1 MGERTNF
8 FDGYEKARSANNV
21 VSYYDQ
27 NAVAYEKTLK
37 ELGYKDTTDYGANT
51 LLQHLQE
58 NMKEKTVDQFEVLD
72 LGCGSG
78 LTGVSLNQSGFKK
91 VDGVDPAKGMLEM
104 ATKRNVYRNVVEGII
119 TDTQKLSFSD
129 AQYDGVLC
137 IGCFTRGHIVLKDGL
152 QEILRI
158 LKNGGI
164 AVYTVSTTMDL
175 VATLEEHFEF
185 FKQKKLELLKVEKKF
200 YYSSNGDRGY
210 CNVYVVRKM

>member
-58 NMKEKTVDQFEVLD
+58 NMKEKTVDQLEVLD

-152 QEILRI
+152 QEILRL
-158 LKNGGI
+158 LKNGGV
-164 AVYTVSTTMDL
+164 AVYTVATTLDL
-175 VATLEEHFEF
+175 SLIHI
-185 FKQKKLELLKVEKKF
+185 
-200 YYSSNGDRGY
+200 
-210 CNVYVVRKM
+210 

>member
-1 MGERTNF
+1 MEDVKTF
-8 FDGYEKARSANNV
+8 FDGYEKARTAKNV
-21 VSYYDQ
+21 ISFYDK
-27 NAVAYEKTLK
+27 NAVAYEKSLR
-37 ELGYKDTTDYGANT
+37 ELGYKDTTDYGANS

-58 NMKEKTVDQFEVLD
+58 NIKDKSVDQFEVLD

-91 VDGVDPAKGMLEM
+91 VDGVDPAKGMLQK
-104 ATKRNVYRNVVEGII
+104 ATERNVYRNVVEGII
-119 TDTQKLSFSD
+119 TDTQKLSFGD

-152 QEILRI
+152 EEILRI

-175 VATLEEHFEF
+175 VGSLEEHFEF
-185 FKQKKLELLKVEKKF
+185 FKEKKFEMLKIEKKF
-200 YYSSNGDRGY
+200 YYSSNGDRGF
-210 CNVYVVRKM
+210 CNVYVVRKI